1 MNLVEETLSAPHP
14 ANGYRIQRVLYHLR
28 HYYTRPIYRD
38 RCDYSAAS
46 RPYRRCRPARQG
58 NRRRSGRASKI
69 AHPSFQLPR
78 HCRPCRHDEPFQH
91 ARCRGIEPSALSAV
105 RMFSHPIW
113 NLFKFYVLRGG
124 FFDGGS
130 GLYAAMTAAFYVFL
144 KYSESLRAPSRSAPR
159 GKTAPLLWFATTR
172 LGCRKP
178 PMRRSP
184 LFGIAKIVGR
194 IEPINLFAI
203 PKWRD
208 KRTDQFRRFNSP
220 NGPVGTAVIGIATSW
235 SYHYAGEP
243 DHRGCTERSGWSEA
257 VEPHPFVESMS

>member
-184 LFGIAKIVGR
+184 LFGIAKIVGL
-194 IEPINLFAI
+194 IEPITLFA
-203 PKWRD
+203 
-208 KRTDQFRRFNSP
+208 NSQVARQK
-220 NGPVGTAVIGIATSW
+220 NGPVPAVQFAKRAGRHCSHRYSDVVVLPLRRRTRPSW
-235 SYHYAGEP
+235 LYGALRME
-243 DHRGCTERSGWSEA
+243 
-257 VEPHPFVESMS
+257 